1 MIRIFENIF
10 QRKKERYR
18 LEISLD
24 GMREDPSFRGG
35 STMLRSI
42 DWILREFS
50 SDLIGIQGDI
60 KDINCQ
66 IY

>member
-1 MIRIFENIF
+1 
-10 QRKKERYR
+10 
-18 LEISLD
+18 
-24 GMREDPSFRGG
+24 MRGGPSFRGG

-42 DWILREFS
+42 DWILREFN
-50 SDLIGIQGDI
+50 SDLTGIQGDI

>member
-24 GMREDPSFRGG
+24 GMRRGPSFRGG

>member
-1 MIRIFENIF
+1 MFENIF

-24 GMREDPSFRGG
+24 GMRRGPSFRGG

>member
-1 MIRIFENIF
+1 MFENIF

-50 SDLIGIQGDI
+50 SDLTEIRRQ
-60 KDINCQ
+60 
-66 IY
+66 Y